1 MSVITLDQL
10 AVMSVQYVQYTF
22 DYFLDSMDRCGIHN
36 IDLWGGS
43 PHFCRLDYPWGPA
56 AARRIRELRRQ
67 IEDRGMKVV
76 IYTPETL
83 GYPFSYSSPDRA
95 LRDRTLDYMEASME
109 DALEFGTDKLFLN
122 TGCHPRNL
130 NREDGW
136 ARTVDSL
143 QQLAQRA
150 ERMGVTLMLE
160 QLQPYESNLLL
171 NLEDMKQMLH
181 QVDSP
186 ALATCVDLV
195 AMEVAGDN
203 LETFYQQ
210 LGNKI
215 QWIHYS
221 DSHHEIVGSG
231 NFGRK
236 KLEGYIRTLEH
247 FGYSGCIDLE
257 INDSIYWE
265 DPHTSIQQSVDYLR
279 NFLPERQ

>member
-1 MSVITLDQL
+1 
-10 AVMSVQYVQYTF
+10 
-22 DYFLDSMDRCGIHN
+22 
-36 IDLWGGS
+36 
-43 PHFCRLDYPWGPA
+43 
-56 AARRIRELRRQ
+56 
-67 IEDRGMKVV
+67 
-76 IYTPETL
+76 
-83 GYPFSYSSPDRA
+83 
-95 LRDRTLDYMEASME
+95 
-109 DALEFGTDKLFLN
+109 EFGTDKLFLN

-203 LETFYQQ
+203 LASFYQQ

-215 QWIHYS
+215 LWIHYS

-257 INDSIYWE
+257 INDS
-265 DPHTSIQQSVDYLR
+265 
-279 NFLPERQ
+279 